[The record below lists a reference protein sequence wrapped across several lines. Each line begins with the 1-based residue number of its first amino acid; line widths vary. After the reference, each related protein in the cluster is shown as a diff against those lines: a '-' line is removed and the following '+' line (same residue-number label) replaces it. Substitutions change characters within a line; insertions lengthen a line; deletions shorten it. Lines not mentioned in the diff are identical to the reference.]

1 MHTVYNICMYIT
13 HVMQS
18 LSHDIY
24 ESLCNDQ
31 FIKDHFTD
39 SSKRHYRDQSE
50 LDRAL
55 AWVKANS

>member
-1 MHTVYNICMYIT
+1 MYTTHT
-13 HVMQS
+13 MQA
-18 LSHDIY
+18 LSHDVY

-39 SSKRHYRDQSE
+39 SSKRHYRDQAE